1 DSFVLTL
8 GGDQNSQVAVHLHL
22 HSQSVHGNSGHH
34 IDQTTLTGMDLS
46 PIAPSPPPAP
56 GMSQADEPDASFS
69 TPDEVTLNFDEVT
82 ANLEHT
88 AIGEHEQRSGAHAYL
103 DALGINADSPSIDS
117 PSHNVPVAHDIDIIF
132 SDAESAYGAEQTD
145 DGMSDGLSHHTDNPS
160 IDDSLHHHNDVD
172 GLPDIDPN
180 N

>member
-1 DSFVLTL
+1 
-8 GGDQNSQVAVHLHL
+8 
-22 HSQSVHGNSGHH
+22 
-34 IDQTTLTGMDLS
+34 MDLS